1 MSYWHALAA
10 LIVAA
15 TLLERWFAARP
26 TGPGSAARLRTNLG
40 VFGLDAALAVVLAP
54 MSAALI
60 LGFAGRP
67 AWGGIA
73 AIEPAWLSWLLAFCV
88 LDLTR
93 YLVHRLYHLPG
104 FWRVH
109 APHHADTQVDWS
121 TALRHH
127 PLEVVIDLPIYA
139 TVLGVAGVSD
149 TQIAALSLIILS
161 WEVLVHAN
169 LHLPRQAL
177 WLRPAADA
185 ALTSLTRSQ
194 PAPQSGAAPSA
205 QDQVVPMDQFGLF
218 DEAQDDSISEAT
230 DAHDAGGSSELVVD
244 QPARDLAAGASSRQ
258 ATTSP
263 RSNSP
268 LTSTTPI
275 GSRLL
280 PSSRSAGRA
289 RVERTAPRSCR

>member
-15 TLLERWFAARP
+15 TLLDRWFAARP
-26 TGPGSAARLRTNLG
+26 AGPGCAARLRTNLG
-40 VFGLDAALAVVLAP
+40 VFGIDAALGVVLAP
-54 MSAALI
+54 MGAALI

-67 AWGGIA
+67 AWGGVA
-73 AIEPAWLSWLLAFCV
+73 AIEPAWLSWLLAFCM

-149 TQIAALSLIILS
+149 TQIAALSLAILA

-169 LHLPRQAL
+169 LHLPRQADRALGMLAFTPALHLAHHSIDPSEGNRNFGSVLTL
-177 WLRPAADA
+177 WDRIFGTFLRPEK
-185 ALTSLTRSQ
+185 
-194 PAPQSGAAPSA
+194 PPQRL
-205 QDQVVPMDQFGLF
+205 GL
-218 DEAQDDSISEAT
+218 S
-230 DAHDAGGSSELVVD
+230 
-244 QPARDLAAGASSRQ
+244 
-258 ATTSP
+258 
-263 RSNSP
+263 
-268 LTSTTPI
+268 TSTSADQTLI
-275 GSRLL
+275 GLL
-280 PSSRSAGRA
+280 RQPMRDA
-289 RVERTAPRSCR
+289 RNMPADR